1 MSVIRSFVLA
11 AVITAG
17 FAAPAFARDPVFTVK
32 LEAPVTAQTRVIAQ
46 NTIWNCND
54 DTCVARPSHAATV
67 RSCRQ
72 FVREAG
78 GARVISYGPEGSEL
92 TADEIARCNGDN
104 AAPLATH
111 NAQ

>member
-1 MSVIRSFVLA
+1 MSVIRTFVLA
-11 AVITAG
+11 AVLSAG
-17 FAAPAFARDPVFTVK
+17 LAAPAFARDPVFTVK
-32 LEAPVTAQTRVIAQ
+32 LEAPVTEATRVIAQ
-46 NTIWNCND
+46 NTIWNCAD
-54 DTCVARPSHAATV
+54 DTCVARPSHASTV

-78 GARVISYGPEGSEL
+78 ARVVSYGPEGSEL
-92 TADEIARCNGDN
+92 SADQIARCNGDN